1 MTTLLTTTTTELV
14 RSTQK
19 ISLLALILVSVSL
32 LPAIT
37 IIVPWWW
44 KLMTIC
50 IRCCFLLIHYHIWE
64 SRGKSL
70 SAAAPRMYCFS
81 LTFMHNTMCRDIWYP
96 MAQLFTIQENEGEN
110 GKEEENA
117 AAAAKTLTWERKLN
131 VLWLFIISYHCRRR
145 CFLLFL
151 TLREKR
157 LSWKNHSR
165 NPFVF
170 LSFIFEFISLRGPYR
185 RLEPTGREFPRSSCA
200 RGIHSVVAAA
210 KEFLIYVG
218 LKHTHIQVTKNA
230 CFLPAE
236 HNFPPWF

>member
-1 MTTLLTTTTTELV
+1 MTTLLTTTTTTELV

-19 ISLLALILVSVSL
+19 ISLLALILVSVSLL

-70 SAAAPRMYCFS
+70 SAAPRMYCFS

-117 AAAAKTLTWERKLN
+117 AAAKTLTWERKLN
-131 VLWLFIISYHCRRR
+131 VLWLFIILYHSFCRR

-200 RGIHSVVAAA
+200 RGIHSVVAA